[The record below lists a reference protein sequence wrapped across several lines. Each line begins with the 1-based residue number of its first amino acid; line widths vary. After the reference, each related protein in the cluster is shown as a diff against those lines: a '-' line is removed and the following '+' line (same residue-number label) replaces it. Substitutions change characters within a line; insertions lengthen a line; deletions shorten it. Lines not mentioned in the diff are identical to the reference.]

1 MADKSTFTIMGSGI
15 GYSGGNYKNYDP
27 VDAAKKAGKALFK
40 KLEDSKFRK
49 YKNKTLIRFILRKRD
64 RRSAGKTYSYEVTRT
79 KLKKPIIMKRGDSEY
94 LIKYNYDVK
103 SCPMDASEV
112 KRLTG
117 GCLTC
122 AIGGNRK
129 LKKGGNDEGDVDE
142 ADQLADDMNELELDG
157 DGEDEGTHVEGG
169 AEGTHDEEDQLAE
182 GTHDEVPEDGNTP
195 EEFRGGKKKKTSK
208 KAPVKKKASTKK
220 K

>member
-15 GYSGGNYKNYDP
+15 GYSGGNYKNFDP

-40 KLEDSKFRK
+40 KLEDPKFRK

-79 KLKKPIIMKRGDSEY
+79 KLKKPILMKRGDSEY
-94 LIKYNYDVK
+94 LIKYSYDVK

-112 KRLTG
+112 KKLTG

-142 ADQLADDMNELELDG
+142 TDQLADDMNELELDS
-157 DGEDEGTHVEGG
+157 DDEAVGG
-169 AEGTHDEEDQLAE
+169 AEGTHDEVEEGELAE
-182 GTHDEVPEDGNTP
+182 DENTS
-195 EEFRGGKKKKTSK
+195 EEFRGGKKKKASK

>member
-15 GYSGGNYKNYDP
+15 GYSGGNYKNFDP

-40 KLEDSKFRK
+40 KLEDPKFRK

-79 KLKKPIIMKRGDSEY
+79 KLKKPIMMKRGDSEY

-129 LKKGGNDEGDVDE
+129 LKKGGNDEV
-142 ADQLADDMNELELDG
+142 DQLADDMNELELDG
-157 DGEDEGTHVEGG
+157 EDEAIGGAEETHDEGTHVE
-169 AEGTHDEEDQLAE
+169 EDELAE
-182 GTHDEVPEDGNTP
+182 DESTS
-195 EEFRGGKKKKTSK
+195 EEFRGGKKKKASK
-208 KAPVKKKASTKK
+208 KAPVKKK
-220 K
+220 